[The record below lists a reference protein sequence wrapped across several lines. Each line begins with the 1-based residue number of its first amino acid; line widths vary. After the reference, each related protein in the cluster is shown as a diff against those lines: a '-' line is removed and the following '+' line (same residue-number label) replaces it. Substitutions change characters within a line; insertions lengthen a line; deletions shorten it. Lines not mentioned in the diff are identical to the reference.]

1 MSVKQKTYSVQLVIC
16 LMAISWPLLYSVLKY
31 QSREGEED
39 ISYNKPNLTG
49 LVISDEKPKF
59 SFSDWLNSSYQ
70 TSADDYNNDHWAYK
84 EKMVR
89 LNNQFYYRL
98 FNQIRV
104 NGFVIGKDNY
114 VFSESYIFSAFGDDL
129 MKEEKIKVMLQK
141 AKVLQDTLS
150 KKGIDLLL
158 VMLPVKVRHVKN
170 LLKTS
175 ISTRLKTPIIA
186 YLSQIVK

>member
-1 MSVKQKTYSVQLVIC
+1 MSVKQKTYSAQLVIC

-158 VMLPVKVRHVKN
+158 SN
-170 LLKTS
+170 C
-175 ISTRLKTPIIA
+175 
-186 YLSQIVK
+186 